1 MYLKTSR
8 FIFYSLPCVIVSEK
22 SKDMIDYTNEY
33 YDYLLHK
40 SIKEYEKESK
50 IIVKNSA
57 LLFKGFI
64 KLYQYLTFSFIS
76 KTNNLFIVIY

>member
-40 SIKEYEKESK
+40 IIKEYEKESK

-57 LLFKGFI
+57 LLFKGFV
-64 KLYQYLTFSFIS
+64 KLY
-76 KTNNLFIVIY
+76 

>member
-1 MYLKTSR
+1 
-8 FIFYSLPCVIVSEK
+8 
-22 SKDMIDYTNEY
+22 MIDYTNEY

-57 LLFKGFI
+57 LLFKGFV
-64 KLYQYLTFSFIS
+64 KLY
-76 KTNNLFIVIY
+76 

>member
-1 MYLKTSR
+1 MYIL
-8 FIFYSLPCVIVSEK
+8 LPCVIVSEK